1 MVRDQNLSILKKKIR
16 KQIKGGFEP
25 KKYMRRKRP

>member
-16 KQIKGGFEP
+16 KQIKGDFEP
-25 KKYMRRKRP
+25 KKDRRGKRP